1 VRGVV
6 MVLGGRFRQH
16 WRSWLALSVLVA
28 VVGGFVLAAAA
39 AARQTAAAF
48 PDFVARHGYDV
59 VVYSG
64 HPLPQL
70 ARLPS
75 VASVTPVLAPVTA
88 APRCSSCR
96 KPIDASNFVIWEVPP
111 RSLPRMVK
119 LVSGRLPDQ
128 SSASEVLASYT
139 LARDNGVHI
148 GTLIRVPLLSQA
160 QGGSNPAGQSPPPQ
174 GPLPALRV
182 VGIVAAQTEF
192 PSGSQDSS
200 SRYDLYATAAFAA
213 AVNHRAPL
221 LSVYYMRLRHG
232 AAGLA
237 GFDSRLR
244 ALDAL
249 GSDDLDIDAAEV
261 EGSIGPQAVGWWVL
275 AGLAALAG
283 LAVIGQAIARQAA
296 AERADYPALSA
307 LGMRRREFVLLE
319 LFRALC
325 IGAVGAAGGVTAA
338 ALLSPL
344 TPVGEARLASVT
356 AGEVALDP
364 LILPLGA
371 LATVAAVAALSAWP
385 AVRHA
390 RLAGSGQPPRTAP
403 VPLVRAVAAV
413 GAPASALIGIRH
425 ALQRSHGAEP
435 VPVGTALLGMV
446 MAVAA
451 LCATAVFGASLAHL
465 VSSPALYGVPYQAYF
480 AAQDPGS
487 GAVVTGPLLDS
498 LRRDRAIER
507 ITLAALV
514 EVSINGKHVRA
525 LAVTAIRGPVL
536 ISAVDGQLPRADR
549 QIVLGAATMRTI
561 GARQGALVRVTVTD
575 PAGVPH
581 SERFRVIGRAS
592 FPPDAGIGGLGN
604 GAAMTVGAFIDAQC
618 PPGRARPACQ
628 RAAGHGIVYVVTVR
642 SAPGPAGDAALARH
656 IREYHGFAYP
666 PGKPTALVNFGESV
680 DFPLLFGLALSLFGA
695 ATMVHLLLVSVA
707 RRRNETGLLKVLGFV
722 RHQIAAVICW
732 QATTVAL
739 IGIVVGV
746 PLGTA
751 MGRVVWQVFA
761 MNFGVVPV
769 SVAQPLVLAALAA
782 GVLAAANVLAA
793 IPALLAARPHP
804 GKLLR
809 AE

>member
-1 VRGVV
+1 
-6 MVLGGRFRQH
+6 
-16 WRSWLALSVLVA
+16 
-28 VVGGFVLAAAA
+28 
-39 AARQTAAAF
+39 
-48 PDFVARHGYDV
+48 
-59 VVYSG
+59 
-64 HPLPQL
+64 
-70 ARLPS
+70 
-75 VASVTPVLAPVTA
+75 
-88 APRCSSCR
+88 
-96 KPIDASNFVIWEVPP
+96 
-111 RSLPRMVK
+111 VK
-119 LVSGRLPDQ
+119 LLSGRLPDQ

-160 QGGSNPAGQSPPPQ
+160 DGGSNPADQSPPPQ
-174 GPLPALRV
+174 GPLPTLRV

-192 PSGSQDSS
+192 PSGSEDSS
-200 SRYDLYATAAFAA
+200 SRYDLYTTAAFAA
-213 AVNHRAPL
+213 AVNHHAPL
-221 LSVYYMRLRHG
+221 LSVYYVRLRHG
-232 AAGLA
+232 AADLA

-249 GSDDLDIDAAEV
+249 GNDDLDVDAAVV

-319 LFRALC
+319 LLRALC

-344 TPVGEARLASVT
+344 TPVGEARLASAT

-371 LATVAAVAALSAWP
+371 LATVAAVAAVAALSAWP
-385 AVRHA
+385 SVRHA

-403 VPLVRAVAAV
+403 VPLVRAVAAI

-480 AAQDPGS
+480 AAQGPGS

-525 LAVTAIRGPVL
+525 LAVTAVRGPVL

-549 QIVLGAATMRTI
+549 QIMLGAATMRTI

-618 PPGRARPACQ
+618 PPGAARPACQ
-628 RAAGHGIVYVVTVR
+628 RAAGHGIVYVVMVR

-656 IREYHGFAYP
+656 IREYHGFAYH

-707 RRRNETGLLKVLGFV
+707 RRRTETGLLKVLGFV

-746 PLGTA
+746 PLGIA
-751 MGRVVWQVFA
+751 AGRVVWQVFA
-761 MNFGVVPV
+761 TNFGVVPV

-793 IPALLAARPHP
+793 IPALLAARSHP
-804 GKLLR
+804 SKLLR

>member
-1 VRGVV
+1 MRGVV

-75 VASVTPVLAPVTA
+75 VASVTPVLAPFTVV
-88 APRCSSCR
+88 PRCSSCR
-96 KPIDASNFVIWEVPP
+96 KPIDASNFGLWEVPP
-111 RSLPRMVK
+111 RNLPRMVK
-119 LVSGRLPDQ
+119 LLSGRLPDQ

-148 GTLIRVPLLSQA
+148 GTLIGVQL
-160 QGGSNPAGQSPPPQ
+160 QSPSPL

-182 VGIVAAQTEF
+182 VGIVAAETEF
-192 PSGSQDSS
+192 PAGSQDSS
-200 SRYDLYATAAFAA
+200 ARYDLYTTAAFAA
-213 AVNHRAPL
+213 AVNHRAQL
-221 LSVYYMRLRHG
+221 VSVYYVRLRHG
-232 AAGLA
+232 AADLA

-244 ALDAL
+244 SLDAL
-249 GSDDLDIDAAEV
+249 GSNDLDVSAAVV

-296 AERADYPALSA
+296 TERADYPALSA
-307 LGMRRREFVLLE
+307 LGIRRREFVLLE
-319 LFRALC
+319 LLRALS
-325 IGAVGAAGGVTAA
+325 VGAAGAAGAVTAA

-344 TPVGEARLASVT
+344 TPVGEARLASTT
-356 AGEVALDP
+356 AGEVAFDP
-364 LILPLGA
+364 LIIPLGA
-371 LATVAAVAALSAWP
+371 LATVTAVAVLSAWP

-390 RLAGSGQPPRTAP
+390 RPAGSRQPPRAVP
-403 VPLVRAVAAV
+403 VPLIRAVAAA
-413 GAPASALIGIRH
+413 GAPASALIGFRR
-425 ALQRSHGAEP
+425 ALERGQGGER

-451 LCATAVFGASLAHL
+451 LCATAVFGASLTNL
-465 VSSPALYGVPYQAYF
+465 VSSPALYGVPYQVYF

-487 GAVVTGPLLDS
+487 EAKVTGPLLDS

-514 EVSINGKHVRA
+514 EVGLNGKSVRA
-525 LAVTAIRGPVL
+525 LAVTAVRGPVL
-536 ISAVDGQLPRADR
+536 ISAVDRQLPRNDR

-561 GARQGALVRVTVTD
+561 GARPGGVVRVTVTD

-581 SERFRVIGRAS
+581 SARFRVTGRAS
-592 FPPDAGIGGLGN
+592 FPPDSGIGGLGS
-604 GAAMTVGAFIDAQC
+604 GAAMTVSAFIDAQC

-628 RAAGHGIVYVVTVR
+628 RAANHGLVYVVLVR
-642 SAPGPAGDAALARH
+642 AAPGPSGDAALARH
-656 IREYHGFAYP
+656 IRDYPGFAFH

-680 DFPLLFGLALSLFGA
+680 NFPLLFGVALSLFAA
-695 ATMVHLLLVSVA
+695 ATMMHLLLVSVA
-707 RRRNETGLLKVLGFV
+707 RKRTETGVLKVLGFV

-732 QATTVAL
+732 QATAVAL
-739 IGIVVGV
+739 IGIVAGV
-746 PLGTA
+746 PLGIA
-751 MGRVVWQVFA
+751 AGKVGWQVFA
-761 MNFGVVPV
+761 TNFGVVPV
-769 SVAQPLVLAALAA
+769 SVTQPLVLTALAA
-782 GVLAAANVLAA
+782 GVLAAANMLAA
-793 IPALLAARPHP
+793 IPALLAARSHP